1 LRGGQ
6 SSRCQ
11 FAGTSTMLDGMRG
24 VIGFI
29 HVDAALEVLVSTQVV
44 ESEGA

>member
-1 LRGGQ
+1 
-6 SSRCQ
+6 
-11 FAGTSTMLDGMRG
+11 MLDGVRG

-44 ESEGA
+44 ESDGA